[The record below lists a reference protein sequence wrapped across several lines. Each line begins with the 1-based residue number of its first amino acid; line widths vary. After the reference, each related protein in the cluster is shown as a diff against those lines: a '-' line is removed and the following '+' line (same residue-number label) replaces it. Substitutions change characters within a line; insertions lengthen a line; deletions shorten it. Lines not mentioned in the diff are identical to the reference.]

1 MVESVLLLLIYI
13 CLVVG
18 VVWLVIWVLEQI
30 GLAIPPPVQKVLW
43 VIAVLVVLLLRWR
56 TFGGAL
62 RI

>member
-43 VIAVLVVLLLRWR
+43 VIAVLVVLLLLWR